1 MGAELYIQDEKP
13 QGQFGRAQVFQSAL
27 RSSDLRAV
35 ALQSLAL
42 MMTTGLVGVA
52 LIGPTT
58 PAGAQVPL
66 PERKPAGRMLPE
78 RKPQGIPLP
87 DRKPSVAAPAQTGR
101 HQSAEDARPTEPPPV
116 EKVKPTEPPHP
127 SEIKTPDWTE
137 QEIAEAKAACAKLF
151 ETVKIVPEPLAPLRK
166 GQCGAPAPV
175 KVRAIGAEPPVEIA
189 PSATLRCG
197 MVAALER
204 WFAEIVQPAAA
215 KHLGEPVI
223 RIRNVASYVCRPR
236 YNDRRKRISEHALAN
251 ALDIAA
257 FETKSGKRVVL
268 RDHWV
273 SLAKEKA
280 EEPDETK
287 AAGQTTDKA
296 PNAASPERTADAT
309 TSVKEASADGTQPKA
324 PETDNKQPSSEDAA
338 PAPKQT
344 PQSAFLRAVHEGACK
359 IFGTVLGPEANAAHR
374 DHFHLDLV
382 KRRSSAYCR

>member
-27 RSSDLRAV
+27 RSSDLRAA

-42 MMTTGLVGVA
+42 MMTAGLLGVA
-52 LIGPTT
+52 LIGPAT

-66 PERKPAGRMLPE
+66 PERKPAGLMLPE

-87 DRKPSVAAPAQTGR
+87 DRKPSVAAPAQTG
-101 HQSAEDARPTEPPPV
+101 QQQNVEDARPTEPP
-116 EKVKPTEPPHP
+116 HP
-127 SEIKTPDWTE
+127 RDIETPDWTE

-151 ETVKIVPEPLAPLRK
+151 ETVKIVPEALAPLRK

-204 WFAEIVQPAAA
+204 WFAEVVQPAATE
-215 KHLGEPVI
+215 HLGEPVI

-280 EEPDETK
+280 EEPDKTK
-287 AAGQTTDKA
+287 AAGKTTDKA
-296 PNAASPERTADAT
+296 PNAASPERTAGAT
-309 TSVKEASADGTQPKA
+309 ASAKEGSADGTQPKA
-324 PETDNKQPSSEDAA
+324 PETDNNKQPSSEGAA

-359 IFGTVLGPEANAAHR
+359 IFGTVLGPESNAAHR
-374 DHFHLDLV
+374 DHFHLDLA